1 MARPATLGGP
11 WHVFVEVANNGVDF
25 TANRVTYEV
34 RPACPGGHYCPNHD
48 THAVLPC
55 PRGAFCAGDA
65 NFNFTL
71 CPRGTYQPHLAQ
83 SDCLRCP
90 IGFMCPQEGMHVP
103 RICPPG
109 FVCDVT
115 GTVLADQPC
124 PEGHFCLEG
133 TATTAATCG
142 HPRPSSALFPTLSHA
157 GTQTLRRGR
166 APEGGALVRQRATQ
180 RAGRTD
186 RRLWTAGV
194 QAAAAVDGATHAPL
208 ATAVVPVG
216 GPSASTTSASGSRR
230 MDVSVADYAFDFG
243 ASDYNLRRPVPCP
256 AGMYCHPGTA
266 VSELNMRSF
275 TARRAESM
283 YCPEA
288 SVDPIGRAPA
298 ARLLLP
304 FEPRSRPVGTY
315 CPR

>member
-1 MARPATLGGP
+1 MLA
-11 WHVFVEVANNGVDF
+11 
-25 TANRVTYEV
+25 
-34 RPACPGGHYCPNHD
+34 
-48 THAVLPC
+48 C

-133 TATTAATCG
+133 TATTATTCG

-157 GTQTLRRGR
+157 ERTQTLRRGR
-166 APEGGALVRQRATQ
+166 APEGGALVLAVSVVHARGPVHPPDRGPLRFTFFAS
-180 RAGRTD
+180 RTVEPP
-186 RRLWTAGV
+186 RP
-194 QAAAAVDGATHAPL
+194 VD
-208 ATAVVPVG
+208 AVVSFG
-216 GPSASTTSASGSRR
+216 IGKHI
-230 MDVSVADYAFDFG
+230 DFRC
-243 ASDYNLRRPVPCP
+243 LFC
-256 AGMYCHPGTA
+256 
-266 VSELNMRSF
+266 MR
-275 TARRAESM
+275 TKPECQAPMNKESM
-283 YCPEA
+283 SSLRWNCSNA
-288 SVDPIGRAPA
+288 
-298 ARLLLP
+298 
-304 FEPRSRPVGTY
+304 
-315 CPR
+315 